1 MNLKRDPM
9 QICQKVKKQKNT
21 FRRPCSWY
29 LDHFCLNFQK
39 RMTVTIYSSRV
50 EAKSCICHSE
60 LLFIIQNSSSML
72 LQCKK
77 SKYVPYKFLLVICVV
92 RLFEF
97 QLNGLPLSKHCSKLL
112 LDGIPA
118 ICRKCCK

>member
-39 RMTVTIYSSRV
+39 RMTVTIY
-50 EAKSCICHSE
+50 
-60 LLFIIQNSSSML
+60 LFIHLGWKQNLVFVIQNYSL
-72 LQCKK
+72 
-77 SKYVPYKFLLVICVV
+77 
-92 RLFEF
+92 
-97 QLNGLPLSKHCSKLL
+97 
-112 LDGIPA
+112 
-118 ICRKCCK
+118 